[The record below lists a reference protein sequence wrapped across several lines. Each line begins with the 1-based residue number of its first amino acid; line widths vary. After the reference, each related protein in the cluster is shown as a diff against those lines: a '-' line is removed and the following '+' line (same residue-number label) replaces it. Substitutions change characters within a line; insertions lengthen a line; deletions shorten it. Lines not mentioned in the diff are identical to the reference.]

1 MNIASILV
9 VDDDDAVRMALTDVV
24 ELKSQYRTDQA
35 ATGQEA
41 LDKLG
46 KKSFDVVLLDLTL
59 PDIDGMDLLCR
70 LKESRYL
77 AEVIILTGLTSL
89 EKAEEAV
96 AKGAFAYLVK
106 PSSPQ
111 ILMATIEKAL
121 QKRGTLS

>member
-1 MNIASILV
+1 MKTADILV
-9 VDDDDAVRMALTDVV
+9 VDDDEAVRMALTDVV

-35 ATGQEA
+35 STGQEA

-46 KKSFDVVLLDLTL
+46 KKPFDIVLLDLTL
-59 PDIDGMDLLCR
+59 PDMDGMTLLSK
-70 LKESRYL
+70 LKESRYT

-96 AKGAFAYLVK
+96 AMGAFAYLVK

-111 ILMATIEKAL
+111 VLMDTIYKAL
-121 QKRGTLS
+121 QKRG